1 MQLNALFCCLWRNVE
16 TFVVFFRNQHH
27 RLLPVMCHNLRDG
40 GRGPPATVFTTL
52 ACCSINKGSQARQS
66 QNRDFCLPHLH
77 STPQLGGLLSEYCYA
92 VWHGNTRMVWLPN
105 GEKILICLFVLTLLI
120 NVTDRHTYIQT
131 SHDGK
136 GCAYAQHR
144 VAKMAEKQ
152 FVIV

>member
-1 MQLNALFCCLWRNVE
+1 MRCS
-16 TFVVFFRNQHH
+16 VVFGVTL
-27 RLLPVMCHNLRDG
+27 RLLSSSSAINTTAYYQWCVIHNLRDG